1 MPADLRDGHRGADR
15 EVNEAAAM
23 ARPIVWRIVTGEYPP
38 ARGGVGD
45 YTRIVAKGLAAAGD
59 EVEVWTPE
67 NGGAAPADAG
77 VTVRRLPGHFGPRA
91 LARMS
96 REMPAGDG
104 ARILVQYT
112 PHALGMKAMNLPFC
126 FWLRRQA
133 SRGVKLDVMF
143 HEAYFPFLPGHPQRY
158 RALAAATSVMAR
170 LAAGAARR
178 VFIATP
184 AWAPHLKPWMRPDG
198 EIIWTPV
205 PSNIDVCQN
214 RDKIAEARR
223 RYAHGE
229 NLIAGHFGTCGGEIG
244 RALDRVM
251 PFLLSSRAGLSALMI
266 GGDGARWRDGF
277 VAKYPEFAERVVA
290 TGVLGAAEASCA
302 ISACDMMLQPYPDGV
317 TTRRGSLIAT
327 LAHGRAIVTTAGALT
342 EPLWPESRA
351 VELTP
356 AAEVDALGAAAGAL
370 LDDQDRRD
378 RLGHAAAALYRDRFD
393 SRHTIAALR
402 TL

>member
-1 MPADLRDGHRGADR
+1 
-15 EVNEAAAM
+15 VNEAAATD
-23 ARPIVWRIVTGEYPP
+23 RPIVWRIVTGEYPP

-45 YTRIVAKGLAAAGD
+45 YTRIVAKGLAAHGD

-67 NGGAAPADAG
+67 NGEAAPADES

-91 LARMS
+91 LAQMS

-104 ARILVQYT
+104 ARVLVQYA
-112 PHALGMKAMNLPFC
+112 PHAFGMKAMNLPFC

-184 AWAPHLKPWMRPDG
+184 AWAPHLKPWMRADG

-214 RDKIAEARR
+214 REKIADARH

-229 NLIAGHFGTCGGEIG
+229 GLIAGHFGSCGGEIG
-244 RALDRVM
+244 SALDRVM
-251 PFLLSSRAGLSALMI
+251 PFLLSSRAGVSVLMI
-266 GGDGARWRDGF
+266 GGDGVKWRDAF
-277 VAKYPEFAERVVA
+277 IAKYPEFAERVVA
-290 TGVLGAAEASCA
+290 TGVLGAAEASCE
-302 ISACDMMLQPYPDGV
+302 ISACDVMIQPYPDGV

-342 EPLWPESRA
+342 EPLWNESRA
-351 VELTP
+351 VDMTP
-356 AAEVDALGAAAGAL
+356 VADIDALGAAAGAL

-378 RLGHAAAALYRDRFD
+378 QLGHAAATLYRDRFD

-402 TL
+402 MF